1 MGHLE
6 FIWRKIPKTAT
17 KSPQMETLKDSI
29 SLQWAIYPFT
39 LRNNRIVRT
48 ILQLLSYLTLHFK
61 GCLAICP
68 MISRCLQAW
77 DPNYLLSV
85 SLSVMLIRLVNP
97 DGSSSNTKENKLE
110 NFNNQFY
117 ISGGCIMY
125 AHEPRN
131 TISWRFNSCYS
142 KCWLQIT
149 EIKYC

>member
-1 MGHLE
+1 MRHLE

-17 KSPQMETLKDSI
+17 KSPQMETLKVSI
-29 SLQWAIYPFT
+29 SLQWAIYLFT
-39 LRNNRIVRT
+39 LRINLIART

-61 GCLAICP
+61 GCLAICL

-85 SLSVMLIRLVNP
+85 MFIRLVNP
-97 DGSSSNTKENKLE
+97 DCSSSNTKENKLE
-110 NFNNQFY
+110 NFNYQFY